1 MGQENRLARRSNE
14 SIVIGGI
21 SLKPSEATLAK
32 ELDLTAENAK
42 TELSPGLQKEFL
54 RVFSKYP
61 PEAIE
66 SAFRGWRDVSPF
78 IPTVS
83 DIRELLAVWKLAHDA
98 DVRAEE
104 RRNEVLAR
112 ARGELIDFADIKEML
127 VKLAEKAGPLPKLD
141 EVAKSMPDVDE
152 HQPPPR
158 DELIRRRNEQLKA
171 VQEKYGVKR

>member
-1 MGQENRLARRSNE
+1 
-14 SIVIGGI
+14 
-21 SLKPSEATLAK
+21 LKPSEATLAK

-98 DVRAEE
+98 CVRAEE

-127 VKLAEKAGPLPKLD
+127 VRLSEKAGPLPKLD
-141 EVAKSMPDVDE
+141 EVANERTNTLRPKP
-152 HQPPPR
+152 QPPT
-158 DELIRRRNEQLKA
+158 
-171 VQEKYGVKR
+171 